1 MTRSDVT
8 NGGRLGMTVAIVGL
22 GAMGRPIAHRVI
34 AAGFAVRVT
43 SRGDSLAAEFID
55 AGATWCASP
64 AEVAAGADVI
74 LIVVATEQDLADVL
88 DDPGRVVASLR
99 PGTIV
104 CDLGTH
110 SPDAM
115 IAADAAVRAVGAVFL
130 DTPVSG
136 GVVGAN
142 AGSLSLMAGGPEH
155 ELGRVRP
162 VLEAF
167 ASTIVRVG
175 PVGSGA
181 VAKACNQLVVG
192 STIQAVAEAITLA
205 RMSGLDPARVRE
217 AMLGGFAASR
227 VLENHGQRMLDRAF
241 APGGR
246 VDLHAKDARIV
257 LDQARRVG
265 LRLPGFE
272 PVAAA
277 LEELVAAGDGGL
289 DHAALITLLNP
300 KGVD

>member
-1 MTRSDVT
+1 
-8 NGGRLGMTVAIVGL
+8 
-22 GAMGRPIAHRVI
+22 MGRPIAHRVI
-34 AAGFAVRVT
+34 RAGFSVRVN
-43 SRGDSLAAEFID
+43 SRSDTLAAEFIN

-64 AEVAAGADVI
+64 AEIAAGADVI
-74 LIVVATEQDLADVL
+74 LIAVATEQDLADVL
-88 DDPGRVVASLR
+88 GDPGRLAASLQ

-110 SPDAM
+110 SPEAM
-115 IAADAAVRAVGAVFL
+115 IAADTSVRAVGAAFL

-136 GVVGAN
+136 GVEGAG

-155 ELGRVRP
+155 ELRRVRP
-162 VLEAF
+162 VFESF

-175 PVGSGA
+175 PVSSGA

-192 STIQAVAEAITLA
+192 STIQAVAEAVMLA
-205 RMSGLDPARVRE
+205 QMSGLDPARVRE

-227 VLENHGQRMLDRAF
+227 VLEDHGQRMLDHAF
-241 APGGR
+241 APGAR
-246 VDLHAKDARIV
+246 VDLHAKDAGIV

-277 LEELVAAGDGGL
+277 LVELVVAGYGGL

-300 KGVD
+300 KDVD

>member
-1 MTRSDVT
+1 MHGTRPS
-8 NGGRLGMTVAIVGL
+8 VAVGIIGL

-34 AAGFAVRVT
+34 AAGYTVRVN
-43 SRGDSLAAEFID
+43 SRGDALATEFAN

-64 AEVAAGADVI
+64 AEVAVGADVV
-74 LIVVATEQDLADVL
+74 LIAVAREQDLADVL
-88 DDPGRVVASLR
+88 GDPGRLTASLQ

-110 SPDAM
+110 SPEAM
-115 IAADAAVRAVGAVFL
+115 IAADSAIRAVGSAFL

-136 GVVGAN
+136 GVEGAG
-142 AGSLSLMAGGPEH
+142 AGSLSLMAGGPEQ
-155 ELGRVRP
+155 ELMRVRP
-162 VLEAF
+162 VLESF
-167 ASTIVRVG
+167 ATRIVHLG

-192 STIQAVAEAITLA
+192 STIQAVAEALTLA
-205 RMSGLDPARVRE
+205 QMSGLDPVRVRE
-217 AMLGGFAASR
+217 AMLGGYAASR

-241 APGGR
+241 SPGGR

-277 LEELVAAGDGGL
+277 FDELVAEGNGGL
-289 DHAALITLLNP
+289 DHSALITLLNRRP
-300 KGVD
+300 AN

>member
-1 MTRSDVT
+1 MT
-8 NGGRLGMTVAIVGL
+8 NGSRPRVTVGIVGL

-34 AAGFAVRVT
+34 VAGFPVRVN
-43 SRGDSLAAEFID
+43 SRGDALAAEFIH

-64 AEVAAGADVI
+64 AEVAAAADVI
-74 LIVVATEQDLADVL
+74 LIAVATDQDLADVL
-88 DDPGRVVASLR
+88 GDSGLLAASLR

-110 SPDAM
+110 SPEEM
-115 IAADAAVRAVGAVFL
+115 IAADTAVRAAGAVFL

-136 GVVGAN
+136 GVEGAG
-142 AGSLSLMAGGPEH
+142 AGSLSLMAGGPER
-155 ELGRVRP
+155 ELARVRP
-162 VLEAF
+162 VFESF

-192 STIQAVAEAITLA
+192 STIQAVAEAMTLA
-205 RMSGLDPARVRE
+205 QMSGLDPARVRE

-227 VLENHGQRMLDRAF
+227 VLEVHGQRMLDRAF
-241 APGGR
+241 APGAR
-246 VDLHAKDARIV
+246 VDLHAKDAGIV

-277 LEELVAAGDGGL
+277 LDELVAAGDGGL
-289 DHAALITLLNP
+289 DHAALITLLKP
-300 KGVD
+300 EVGG